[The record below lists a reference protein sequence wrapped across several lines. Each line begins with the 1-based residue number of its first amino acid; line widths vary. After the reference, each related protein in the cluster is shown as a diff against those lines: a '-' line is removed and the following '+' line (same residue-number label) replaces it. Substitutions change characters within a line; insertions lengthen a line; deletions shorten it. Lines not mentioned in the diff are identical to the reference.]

1 MSVIDL
7 GTDGMGFSMVAIP
20 DNLYQERRYTPV
32 INLYVSYVF
41 YVNYNA
47 LCDLCVKRFT

>member
-7 GTDGMGFSMVAIP
+7 GADGLGFSMVAIP
-20 DNLYQERRYTPV
+20 DNPYQERRYTIV

-41 YVNYNA
+41 YVDYNA
-47 LCDLCVKRFT
+47 LCDLCDKRFA